1 MLEMIKI
8 FITFVLLI
16 GLGGCNAKDKIS
28 KMSNKAY
35 IVEAVRT
42 AGGKR
47 DGKLSLWHPADLGA
61 TVLNELV
68 QRLDMDPSLVDDV
81 IFGCVDQVGAQSG
94 NIARNAVLSSSFPES
109 VPGTSV
115 DRQCGSSQQAIH
127 FAIQAVMSGTQ
138 DIVIGGGVEVMSMVP
153 IGAAVKDGYDAGHG
167 FPFDSDGMKK
177 RYPGIFF
184 SQFTGAELVAEK
196 WNLSREDLDKFALES
211 HQKAANAT
219 DSNFFDREILPVQGK
234 NSEGIND
241 MVIADEGIRFDAS
254 LDKLSGLKTVIEN
267 GVITAGNASQITD
280 GAAAVMVCNDAGLKK
295 IQANPRAEI
304 VSIAVVGDD
313 PVFMLTGPIPA
324 SKKALSAA
332 NLSIDD
338 IDLYEVNEA
347 FAPVPLAWAKELKAD
362 RKKLNVNGGAM
373 ALGHP
378 LGATGAKLMTTL
390 LHEMERTESE
400 FGLQAICEG
409 GGTANATIIK
419 RVS

>member
-1 MLEMIKI
+1 MAE
-8 FITFVLLI
+8 
-16 GLGGCNAKDKIS
+16 
-28 KMSNKAY
+28 KAY

-47 DGKLSLWHPADLGA
+47 DGRLSLWHPADLGA
-61 TVLNELV
+61 KVLDELV
-68 QRLDMDPSLVDDV
+68 TRLDMDPALVDDV
-81 IFGCVDQVGAQSG
+81 VFGCVDQVGAQSG
-94 NIARNAVLSSSFPES
+94 NVARNAILSSSFPES

-167 FPFDSDGMKK
+167 LPFDSEGMKE
-177 RYPGIFF
+177 RYPGVFF
-184 SQFTGAELVAEK
+184 SQFTGAELVADK

-211 HQKAANAT
+211 HQKAAHAT
-219 DSNFFDREILPVQGK
+219 ESKYFDREILPV
-234 NSEGIND
+234 EGRNAEGMND
-241 MVIADEGIRFDAS
+241 LVMADEGIRFDAS
-254 LDKLSGLKTVIEN
+254 LGKLAGLNPVTEG
-267 GVITAGNASQITD
+267 GVITAGNASQITA

-304 VSIAVVGDD
+304 ISISVVGDD

-324 SKKALSAA
+324 SIQALKTA
-332 NLSIDD
+332 NLTIDD
-338 IDLYEVNEA
+338 MDLYEVNEA
-347 FAPVPLAWAKELKAD
+347 FAPVPLAWAEDLKAD
-362 RKKLNVNGGAM
+362 KSKLNVNGGAM

-390 LHEMERTESE
+390 LHEMERRESTY
-400 FGLQAICEG
+400 GLQAICEG

-419 RVS
+419 RI

>member
-1 MLEMIKI
+1 MAE
-8 FITFVLLI
+8 
-16 GLGGCNAKDKIS
+16 
-28 KMSNKAY
+28 KAY

-47 DGKLSLWHPADLGA
+47 DGRLSLWHPADLGA
-61 TVLNELV
+61 KVLDELV
-68 QRLDMDPSLVDDV
+68 TRLDMDPALVDDV
-81 IFGCVDQVGAQSG
+81 VFGCVDQVGAQSG
-94 NIARNAVLSSSFPES
+94 NVARNAILSSSFPES

-153 IGAAVKDGYDAGHG
+153 IGAAVTDGYNAGHG
-167 FPFDSDGMKK
+167 LPFDSEGMKA
-177 RYPGIFF
+177 RYPGVFF
-184 SQFTGAELVAEK
+184 SQFTGAELVADK

-211 HQKAANAT
+211 HQKAAHAT
-219 DSNFFDREILPVQGK
+219 ESKYFDREILPV
-234 NSEGIND
+234 EGRNVEGMND
-241 MVIADEGIRFDAS
+241 LVMADEGIRFDAS
-254 LDKLSGLKTVIEN
+254 LDKLAGLNPVTEG

-304 VSIAVVGDD
+304 VSISVVGDD

-324 SKKALSAA
+324 SIKALKSA
-332 NLSIDD
+332 NLTIDD
-338 IDLYEVNEA
+338 MDLYEVNEA
-347 FAPVPLAWAKELKAD
+347 FAPVPLAWAEDLKAD
-362 RKKLNVNGGAM
+362 RSKLNVNGGAM

-390 LHEMERTESE
+390 LHEMERRESTY
-400 FGLQAICEG
+400 GLQAICEG

-419 RVS
+419 RSE

>member
-1 MLEMIKI
+1 MAE
-8 FITFVLLI
+8 
-16 GLGGCNAKDKIS
+16 
-28 KMSNKAY
+28 KAY

-61 TVLNELV
+61 KILDELV
-68 QRLDMDPSLVDDV
+68 TRLDIDPSMIDDV

-153 IGAAVKDGYDAGHG
+153 IGAAVTDGYNAGHG
-167 FPFDSDGMKK
+167 LPFDSDGMKA
-177 RYPGIFF
+177 RYPGVFF
-184 SQFTGAELVAEK
+184 SQFTGAELVADK

-211 HQKAANAT
+211 HQKAAQAT
-219 DSNFFDREILPVQGK
+219 ESKFFDKEILPIEGK
-234 NSEGIND
+234 NAEGIND
-241 MVIADEGIRFDAS
+241 LVMADEGIRFDAS
-254 LDKLSGLKTVIEN
+254 LDKLAGLKTVTEG

-280 GAAAVMVCNDAGLKK
+280 GAAAVMICNDAGLKK
-295 IQANPRAEI
+295 IQSSPRAEV
-304 VSIAVVGDD
+304 VSISVVGDD

-324 SKKALSAA
+324 SIKALETA
-332 NLSIDD
+332 NLTINDM
-338 IDLYEVNEA
+338 DLYEVNEA
-347 FAPVPLAWAKELKAD
+347 FAPVPLAWALELQAD
-362 RKKLNVNGGAM
+362 RSKLNVNGGAM

-390 LHEMERTESE
+390 LHEMERREST

-419 RVS
+419 RVG